1 MELRQRLV
9 IGCLW
14 IGVAALMATT
24 LEPGIPS
31 SVGDLAR
38 LFAVVMALFLAAV
51 YVIDPWNVVSR
62 VHVYN

>member
-1 MELRQRLV
+1 MELRQRLIV
-9 IGCLW
+9 GSLW
-14 IGVAALMATT
+14 IGVAALMAITV
-24 LEPGIPS
+24 EPGVPS
-31 SVGDLAR
+31 SVGGVAR